1 MSFSNWKTDSLSNI
15 TALISRGITPKYTE
29 NVEESILVLNQR
41 CVREGTVLF
50 ENARR
55 NDLSKRKVRADK
67 TIQSYDIFVNSTGVG
82 TLGRVSQIGKV
93 NELITV
99 DSHVTIVRADTQK
112 VDELF
117 LGYAVK
123 NNQTIIENM
132 AEGSTGQTELSRKRL
147 GDDLEINYPVNIE
160 EQKAI
165 AHILSTL
172 DEKIEV
178 NNQINKT
185 LEKMAQAIF
194 KQWFVDFEFPNEDG
208 EPYQSSGGEMVESE
222 LGMIPKG
229 WEVKLIGD
237 LTEVVSKG
245 TTPRKSDIDKA
256 TDQNVI
262 KFLKVKDINN
272 DGTIEY
278 SKLEDIPKSVH
289 ENQLKR
295 SILCSKDILLSIAGT
310 IGRVSYVDEK
320 LINANTNQAVA
331 FVRLK
336 DIEKYFFL
344 IMYKFKSSQFQESIN
359 SKVVQGVQANIS
371 LTVVKNEKLVEPT
384 IDILELYN
392 NTVNSIFK
400 QVEILNNQNCS
411 LKDIRDTL
419 LPKLMSGE
427 IRVPLDSE
435 GEAS

>member
-1 MSFSNWKTDSLSNI
+1 MSFSEWKEAKLSDIAEITMGQSPKGDTCNSKSIGMPLLNGPTEFGINHPSPTQFTIDPKKVSKKGDLLFCVRGSTTGRMNWSDQPYAI
-15 TALISRGITPKYTE
+15 GRGIAAISPIHKNTDRFVKATIELILPQILSMATGSTFP
-29 NVEESILVLNQR
+29 NVSKPLLNDFEILVPDVFGRININK
-41 CVREGTVLF
+41 VL
-50 ENARR
+50 
-55 NDLSKRKVRADK
+55 KC
-67 TIQSYDIFVNSTGVG
+67 
-82 TLGRVSQIGKV
+82 
-93 NELITV
+93 
-99 DSHVTIVRADTQK
+99 
-112 VDELF
+112 
-117 LGYAVK
+117 
-123 NNQTIIENM
+123 IE
-132 AEGSTGQTELSRKRL
+132 
-147 GDDLEINYPVNIE
+147 D
-160 EQKAI
+160 
-165 AHILSTL
+165 
-172 DEKIEV
+172 KIEV

-185 LEKMAQAIF
+185 LENMAQAIF

-208 EPYQSSGGEMVESE
+208 DTYKSSPGEMVESE
-222 LGMIPKG
+222 LGVIPKG
-229 WEVKLIGD
+229 WEVKSIGD

-245 TTPRKSDIDKA
+245 TTPTKLDIDKA
-256 TDQNVI
+256 IDQSVI
-262 KFLKVKDINN
+262 KFLKVKDIND

-278 SKLEDIPKSVH
+278 TKLENIPKSVH

-295 SILCSKDILLSIAGT
+295 SILCGKDILLSIAGT

-336 DIEKYFFL
+336 NVEKYFYL
-344 IMYKFKSSQFQESIN
+344 ILYKFKSSQFQESIN

-371 LTVVKNEKLVEPT
+371 LTVIKNEKVVEPT
-384 IDILELYN
+384 TDILELYN